1 LSLLVL
7 PVVQEFDG
15 DQRLLLA
22 LLVDASA
29 LLNILLLLCKK
40 CCSPPLQFAAAAADD
55 DDDDAIIVVF
65 LGVKS
70 LLSFRVHH
78 LLSRYKRRV
87 HFLSIFL

>member
-40 CCSPPLQFAAAAADD
+40 CCSPPLQFAAAAD

-78 LLSRYKRRV
+78 LSRDKSRV

>member
-40 CCSPPLQFAAAAADD
+40 CCSPPLQFAAAAD

>member
-22 LLVDASA
+22 PLVDASA

-40 CCSPPLQFAAAAADD
+40 CCSPPLQFAAAAD

>member
-22 LLVDASA
+22 PLVDASA

-40 CCSPPLQFAAAAADD
+40 CCSPPLQFAAAAD

-78 LLSRYKRRV
+78 LSRYKSRV

>member
-40 CCSPPLQFAAAAADD
+40 CCSPPLQFAAAAD

-78 LLSRYKRRV
+78 LSRYKSRV

>member
-40 CCSPPLQFAAAAADD
+40 
-55 DDDDAIIVVF
+55 
-65 LGVKS
+65 
-70 LLSFRVHH
+70 
-78 LLSRYKRRV
+78 
-87 HFLSIFL
+87 